1 MGTANLRKEVIGSI
15 RDMRAEREQALADYV
30 DTLIRAATAEQDLAD
45 ARAARDKARG
55 LARDA
60 GNTAAELE
68 RAARIIRAHTHHT
81 GNQPEHDGEHADGDQ
96 PQDMSQHDGHDEHT
110 ENQPW

>member
-15 RDMRAEREQALADYV
+15 RDMRAEREGALAGYI
-30 DTLIRAATAEQDLAD
+30 DTLIRTATAEQALAD

-60 GNTAAELE
+60 GNTVAELE
-68 RAARIIRAHTHHT
+68 RAARIIRAHTHHN
-81 GNQPEHDGEHADGDQ
+81 GNQPEHDGEHTPGDDH
-96 PQDMSQHDGHDEHT
+96 QDANQHDGHDEHT
-110 ENQPW
+110 EDQPW

>member
-15 RDMRAEREQALADYV
+15 RDMRAEREQALADYI

-81 GNQPEHDGEHADGDQ
+81 GNQPEHDDDQ

>member
-1 MGTANLRKEVIGSI
+1 MATSNLRKEVIGSI
-15 RDMRAEREQALADYV
+15 RDMRAEREGALADYI
-30 DTLIRAATAEQDLAD
+30 DTLIRIATAEQALAD

-68 RAARIIRAHTHHT
+68 RAARIIRDHTHHA
-81 GNQPEHDGEHADGDQ
+81 GSQPEHGDAHAADDQ
-96 PQDMSQHDGHDEHT
+96 QPDEGQHGGHDEHT
-110 ENQPW
+110 EDQPW

>member
-15 RDMRAEREQALADYV
+15 RDMRAEREQALADYI
-30 DTLIRAATAEQDLAD
+30 DTLIRAATAEQALAD

-81 GNQPEHDGEHADGDQ
+81 DSQPEHDGEHTDDDQ
-96 PQDMSQHDGHDEHT
+96 HRDANQHGGHDEHM
-110 ENQPW
+110 ENRAW